1 MDESNKEKAI
11 RAKEIS
17 EKMFG
22 AGDVNSAMRF
32 ACQARNL
39 FPDLEGIEQMM
50 KIYGMHMAAK
60 NKINGEIHWYNMLGV
75 AAQDDVDTMR
85 EAYVSL
91 ASLLLSDSD
100 KYVGADGAFELA
112 SQAWSVLSD
121 KAKRAAFDEKIN
133 APTFHEEVKAAT
145 CKLATEC
152 EYPPSQEGANCD
164 HNVTKSATSNAK
176 IQKENSSASR
186 SITFWTICPR
196 CKIRFLYPRVI
207 VNCRLSCYVCNEEFI
222 AVEVDRRKI
231 LGTRRHSRDLHGI
244 NPQANDVSNLHRS
257 TLPRKTRQ
265 FSSATQAKDD
275 QKMYQKVKR
284 KRNEEQVT
292 KRENALQEEHPVAKK
307 GYFNPT
313 KIRSA
318 LEDMSLT
325 GYGER
330 NTNEPNSEYNEV
342 SQAKESCIVKG
353 IYQAELHNHL
363 MDIAVNALSTKLA
376 ALSPDSKDSQK
387 VNETGETFLKES
399 DSCDQDNCEK
409 PEEERT
415 SVPQATMPSAG
426 SNTTT
431 HMLTKSLGKMSIEFP
446 TSK

>member
-1 MDESNKEKAI
+1 MDESNKDKAI
-11 RAKEIS
+11 RAKETS

-22 AGDVNSAMRF
+22 AGDVDSAMRF

-39 FPDLEGIEQMM
+39 LPDLEGIELMI
-50 KIYGMHMAAK
+50 KIYAIHMAAK
-60 NKINGEIHWYNMLGV
+60 NKVDGEIHWYNMLGV
-75 AAQDDVDTMR
+75 AAQDDVGTMR
-85 EAYVSL
+85 EAYMSL
-91 ASLLLSDSD
+91 ASLLRSDGD

-121 KAKRAAFDEKIN
+121 EAKRAAFDEKIN
-133 APTFHEEVKAAT
+133 APAFNEEAKAAT

-164 HNVTKSATSNAK
+164 HNVTKSAASNAK
-176 IQKENSSASR
+176 IQKENSSKTSR
-186 SITFWTICPR
+186 SSTFWTICPR
-196 CKIRFLYPRVI
+196 CKVLFLYPRVN
-207 VNCRLSCYVCNEEFI
+207 VNYILLCVVCNEAFI
-222 AVEVDRRKI
+222 AVEVDKRKI
-231 LGTRRHSRDLHGI
+231 LATRRRSRVLHGI
-244 NPQANDVSNLHRS
+244 NLQAHDVGNLRRR
-257 TLPRKTRQ
+257 TLPRKTSQ

-307 GYFNPT
+307 GYFNPA

-325 GYGER
+325 CYGER
-330 NTNEPNSEYNEV
+330 NTNETNSEYNEI
-342 SQAKESCIVKG
+342 SRAKESCIGKG

-363 MDIAVNALSTKLA
+363 MDIAVNALSAKLA
-376 ALSPDSKDSQK
+376 ELNPDSKDS
-387 VNETGETFLKES
+387 ETGETFLKES
-399 DSCDQDNCEK
+399 DNCDQDNCEK
-409 PEEERT
+409 AEEERT

-431 HMLTKSLGKMSIEFP
+431 DMLTKSLGKMSIEFP